1 LLQQH
6 PPVLNWAPYN
16 GRKMVISFQVNLSL
30 PVAND
35 LVGTTGGKLLCGLMT
50 FLAPDQGISHLL
62 DLILKFSI
70 H

>member
-1 LLQQH
+1 
-6 PPVLNWAPYN
+6 
-16 GRKMVISFQVNLSL
+16 MVISFQVNLSL
-30 PVAND
+30 PEAND

-50 FLAPDQGISHLL
+50 FLTPDQGISRLF